1 MLCRKHIFQ
10 NSAEQ
15 QAIAAKLHHTSRQP
29 PMSGVLTR
37 EDRYWLFVKKIQ
49 DLQKVIKRLVD
60 IYIYLHFFFVFR
72 IIVLSYFFVFFLK
85 KGTTNHEMAD

>member
-49 DLQKVIKRLVD
+49 DLQKVNKRLVD
-60 IYIYLHFFFVFR
+60 IYLHFFMFSNNCTK
-72 IIVLSYFFVFFLK
+72 LFFIFLK
-85 KGTTNHEMAD
+85 KRDYKS

>member
-37 EDRYWLFVKKIQ
+37 EDRYWLFIKKIQ
-49 DLQKVIKRLVD
+49 DLQKVNK
-60 IYIYLHFFFVFR
+60 
-72 IIVLSYFFVFFLK
+72 
-85 KGTTNHEMAD
+85 

>member
-49 DLQKVIKRLVD
+49 DLQKVNKRLVD
-60 IYIYLHFFFVFR
+60 IYFLFSKNCTKLFI
-72 IIVLSYFFVFFLK
+72 VFFLK

>member
-49 DLQKVIKRLVD
+49 DLQKVNKRLVD
-60 IYIYLHFFFVFR
+60 IYLHFFMF
-72 IIVLSYFFVFFLK
+72 VLSYFLFFLK

>member
-49 DLQKVIKRLVD
+49 DLQKVNKRLVD
-60 IYIYLHFFFVFR
+60 IYLHFFYVCTK
-72 IIVLSYFFVFFLK
+72 LFFVFFLK
-85 KGTTNHEMAD
+85 KRDYKS

>member
-49 DLQKVIKRLVD
+49 DLQKVNKRLVD
-60 IYIYLHFFFVFR
+60 IYLHFFCFR
-72 IIVLSYFFVFFLK
+72 IIVLSYFLFFFK
-85 KGTTNHEMAD
+85 KRDYKS

>member
-49 DLQKVIKRLVD
+49 DLQKLNKRLVD
-60 IYIYLHFFFVFR
+60 IYLHFFMF
-72 IIVLSYFFVFFLK
+72 VLSYFFIFFLK
-85 KGTTNHEMAD
+85 KRDYKS

>member
-1 MLCRKHIFQ
+1 MLCRKQIFQ

-49 DLQKVIKRLVD
+49 DLQKVNKRLVD
-60 IYIYLHFFFVFR
+60 IYLHFFYVCNKLF
-72 IIVLSYFFVFFLK
+72 IVFFLK
-85 KGTTNHEMAD
+85 KGNTNHEMAD

>member
-49 DLQKVIKRLVD
+49 DLQKVNKRLVD
-60 IYIYLHFFFVFR
+60 IYLHFFMFSNNCTK
-72 IIVLSYFFVFFLK
+72 LFFVFFLK